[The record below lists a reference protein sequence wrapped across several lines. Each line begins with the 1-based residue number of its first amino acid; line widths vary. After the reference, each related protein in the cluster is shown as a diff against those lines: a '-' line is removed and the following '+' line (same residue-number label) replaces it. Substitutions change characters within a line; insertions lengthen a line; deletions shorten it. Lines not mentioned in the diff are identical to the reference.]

1 MQIAEQIKAWGTEF
15 LPADVYVVEVE
26 YKVGNKKLSVFLDAD
41 QALTIEQCR
50 LFNRFLSEQLDTL
63 DFGDQAYTLE
73 VSSPGVDRP
82 LRMQRQYP
90 KHIGREI
97 SIKLKAQNLLTGKR
111 LKVENELITILL
123 KDAKKGYK
131 AKEPIEKTINF
142 SDIEESTILVSFN
155 S

>member
-1 MQIAEQIKAWGTEF
+1 MQIVEQIKTWGQEF

-41 QALTIEQCR
+41 NALTIEQCR
-50 LFNRFLSEQLDTL
+50 LFNRFLSEQLDSL

-82 LRMQRQYP
+82 LIMQRQYP

-97 SIKLKAQNLLTGKR
+97 SVKLKAQNSLLGK
-111 LKVENELITILL
+111 LLQVSADSITILL
-123 KDAKKGYK
+123 KDVKKGYK
-131 AKEPIEKTINF
+131 AKEPIEKEISF
-142 SDIEESTILVSFN
+142 ADIEESTIMVSFN
-155 S
+155 

>member
-1 MQIAEQIKAWGTEF
+1 MQIAEQIKSWGQEF
-15 LPADVYVVEVE
+15 LPADVYVVDVE
-26 YKVGNKKLSVFLDAD
+26 YKVGNKKLSVYLDAD
-41 QALTIEQCR
+41 DALTIEQCR
-50 LFNRFLSEQLDTL
+50 LFNRHISEQLDSL

-82 LRMQRQYP
+82 LVLQRQYP

-97 SIKLKAQNLLTGKR
+97 SIKLKAQNTLIGKL
-111 LKVENELITILL
+111 LKVEADSITILL

-131 AKEPIEKTINF
+131 AKEPIEKDIHF

-155 S
+155 

>member
-1 MQIAEQIKAWGTEF
+1 MQIAEQIKSWGQEF
-15 LPADVYVVEVE
+15 LPADVYVVDVE
-26 YKVGNKKLSVFLDAD
+26 YKVGNKKLSVYLDAD
-41 QALTIEQCR
+41 DALTIEQCR
-50 LFNRFLSEQLDTL
+50 LFNRHISEQLDNL

-82 LRMQRQYP
+82 LVLQRQYP

-97 SIKLKAQNLLTGKR
+97 SIKLKAQNTLIGKLLR
-111 LKVENELITILL
+111 VEPESIAILL

-131 AKEPIEKTINF
+131 AKEPIEKIINF

-155 S
+155 